1 MKFKYILIPM
11 FALIACGPLHAQ
23 SADATA
29 SPSPS
34 PGESEQFDHWRGH
47 GHHGW
52 IWKKLNLTDQQ
63 KDQIKSIRQ
72 NMKAQVHPALAA
84 VLKARLQLMQDIDS
98 GNQGAIGTDTTA
110 LANAQATLWGLRAT
124 QWNLIKTTV
133 LNSDQVNKLNDFK
146 QKMQTRTQDMINKLS
161 QPNS

>member
-52 IWKKLNLTDQQ
+52 IWKKLNLTDAQ
-63 KDQIKSIRQ
+63 KEQIKSVRQ
-72 NMKAQVHPALAA
+72 NMSPQIRPALAA
-84 VLKARLQLMQDIDS
+84 VLKARMQLMQDIDS
-98 GNQGAIGTDTTA
+98 GNSTDADTTA
-110 LANAQATLWGLRAT
+110 LATAQVHLWTLRAA
-124 QWNLIKTTV
+124 QWNQIKAV
-133 LNSDQVNKLNDFK
+133 LTPDQQNTLSNFK
-146 QKMQTRTQDMINKLS
+146 QKMETRTQNMIDKLS

>member
-1 MKFKYILIPM
+1 MKFKYFLIPM

-29 SPSPS
+29 SPSP
-34 PGESEQFDHWRGH
+34 GEGEQFDHWRGH

-98 GNQGAIGTDTTA
+98 GNQTAVPGDTSG
-110 LANAQATLWGLRAT
+110 LAQAQAQLWTLRAT
-124 QWNLIKTTV
+124 QWNQIKGV
-133 LNSDQVNKLNDFK
+133 LNPDQQNTLSNFK
-146 QKMQTRTQDMINKLS
+146 QKMETRTQNMIDKLS
-161 QPNS
+161 QPTS